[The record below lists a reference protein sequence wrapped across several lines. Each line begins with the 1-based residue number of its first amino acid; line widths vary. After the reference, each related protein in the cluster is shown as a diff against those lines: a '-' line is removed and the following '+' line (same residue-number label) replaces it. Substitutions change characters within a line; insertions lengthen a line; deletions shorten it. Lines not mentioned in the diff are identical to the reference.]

1 MSIKEYI
8 VIRCPRCGKW
18 TYAKTKQKTRFCS
31 RCEKSFR
38 IDSMKVIYVETHQQA
53 NIMVKL
59 KNEREIDEFKRRTER
74 A

>member
-31 RCEKSFR
+31 RCERSFR
-38 IDSMKVIYVETHQQA
+38 IDLMKVIYVETHQQA
-53 NIMVKL
+53 NIMVKF

-74 A
+74 D